1 MPQRVLKFE
10 GTGWSFFGGGIT
22 GATLSN
28 DISSSLVNQGWGV
41 RAFNFSSTLAPR
53 YSFELYINAAADE
66 NAERVK
72 LALSGIM
79 GAYLNQ
85 LSIDYVGDDVYQTNA
100 DQTVTVLP
108 TYDKTKSSQ
117 GASNLSLWEQIFGQ
131 DAAAANDRAGLSGGV
146 IIALAALGIVLLLK
160 RK

>member
-1 MPQRVLKFE
+1 MAQRVLKFE

-28 DISSSLVNQGWGV
+28 DISSSLINQGWDV
-41 RAFNFSSTLAPR
+41 RAFNFFSTLAPR
-53 YSFELYINAAADE
+53 YSFELYINAPSDE

-72 LALSGIM
+72 LAVSNII

-85 LSIDYVGDDVYQTNA
+85 VSVTYAGDDVYNTNSNS
-100 DQTVTVLP
+100 TVTVLP
-108 TYDKTKSSQ
+108 TYDKTQSSQ
-117 GASNLSLWEQIFGQ
+117 QQQYDLSLWKQIFGTDGQ
-131 DAAAANDRAGLSGGV
+131 ADQRAGLSAGIV
-146 IIALAALGIVLLLK
+146 IAGIGLLAVLLLK